1 MPKEKSDIRE
11 DIVGIVI
18 ILFLV
23 SIAAA
28 IIYTHGN
35 FDGVAI

>member
-1 MPKEKSDIRE
+1 MPRDKSDIRE
-11 DIVGIVI
+11 DVIGIVI

-23 SIAAA
+23 GVATA

-35 FDGVAI
+35 FGGVRI